1 VFKWPRYYG
10 NGKIIIRK
18 EVVHFLF
25 QNDKPI
31 AKDRFLLHNG
41 PSNYT
46 TKIKWKLHMN
56 TQIMLMKEGQ
66 IYDIIARCW
75 DTRKVEGPGSRGQAT
90 NIVWEDVKA
99 AMGPYVFSFG
109 CIWHFAPI
117 HHG

>member
-1 VFKWPRYYG
+1 
-10 NGKIIIRK
+10 
-18 EVVHFLF
+18 
-25 QNDKPI
+25 
-31 AKDRFLLHNG
+31 
-41 PSNYT
+41 
-46 TKIKWKLHMN
+46 MN